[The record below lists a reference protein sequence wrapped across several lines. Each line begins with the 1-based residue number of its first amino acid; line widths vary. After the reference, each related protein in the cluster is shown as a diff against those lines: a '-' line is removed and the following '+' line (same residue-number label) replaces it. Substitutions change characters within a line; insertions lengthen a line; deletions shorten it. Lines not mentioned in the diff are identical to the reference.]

1 MKIAY
6 LINDMY
12 GIGGT
17 VRTVANQAAALS
29 ARHEVEIVSV
39 FRHRADPVL
48 PVPAQVTLRPL
59 VDIRQKDDQATGVGG
74 RPLYEGSERAGL
86 PPILFPPE
94 DGRGSTHSRLTD
106 DRLEEYLATTDA
118 DVVVG
123 TRPGL
128 NVVIARAA
136 PNRIVKV
143 GQEHLTYEQHSDEL
157 RQVMAEEYPHLD
169 AFVTVTEADART
181 YSERMP
187 LPGVRL
193 LSIPNSVPAPPFTVN
208 GHNTRTIVA
217 AGRLAPSKRHDLLVQ
232 AFSMVSDEFP
242 DWTLRI
248 YGRGSRRGAIG
259 RLVGKL
265 GLQDRVWLMGPHP
278 RVEEAWAQGAF
289 AAVTSSEEPFGMTI
303 VEAMRSGLP
312 VVSTDC
318 PHGPASIIRHQ
329 EDGLLV
335 PNKSAPG
342 IAEGLAHLMGDDG
355 LRRRMSAAAL
365 SDSERFDPVN
375 VVRRHEELFHE
386 LAGASMPANPV
397 PHLPMPRAEMPASC
411 RVQVGPDGVTELDFG
426 PSTESGQ
433 VQDPLDSRVPDAVVL
448 TTEKRRVELIPEPD
462 GRVLVDAA
470 ELDLTTGTWQV
481 SRVDGSSERTDAMD
495 ALDSVDALNQEVGKE
510 TPVRDV
516 TIHQHGFPLSSAHM
530 SDLALV
536 IPARSPKGRLILQV
550 RSSRHHAEVEHVEV
564 ADGLITVQGRMLG
577 RSQPDAR
584 ARMVVRLHGSPQPR
598 HEFPSAVAHGGE
610 FTAVID
616 PETVAR
622 GRHGD
627 SDKWQLR
634 LVLSDGTECTVGRH
648 LSGVVGYKKIIEYA
662 AQPVKPTYGP
672 GTKVRPYYTINDRLG
687 LKTSPLAP
695 TIPVESVRVRPGGR
709 RGEDLRLEV
718 LLGSSLPE
726 GVSYALEVVRGT
738 DAGRRFPLEAVAAAS
753 GQEEA
758 RLAGR
763 LPLLRHG
770 DHLGTKNLRAQWQ
783 LRLLAGP
790 PGALGRLGA
799 NAIFPSTNR
808 AWSRGVYVRSA
819 TVAPLDSGDVLL
831 TVADVH
837 LVDGLNRRF
846 R

>member
-17 VRTVANQAAALS
+17 VRTVANQATALS

-59 VDIRQKDDQATGVGG
+59 VDIRQRDAQATGVGG

-86 PPILFPPE
+86 PPLLFPPE

-128 NVVIARAA
+128 NVLIARAA
-136 PNRIVKV
+136 PKRIVKV

-157 RQVMAEEYPHLD
+157 RRVMAEEYPNLD

-248 YGRGSRRGAIG
+248 YGRGSRRGALG
-259 RLVGKL
+259 KLVGKL

-342 IAEGLAHLMGDDG
+342 IAEGLAHLMGDDE

-386 LAGASMPANPV
+386 LAGASMPAHPV
-397 PHLPMPRAEMPASC
+397 PHLPTPRAETPASC
-411 RVQVGPDGVTELDFG
+411 LVQVGPDGVTELDFG
-426 PSTESGQ
+426 PSTESGE
-433 VQDPLDSRVPDAVVL
+433 VHDPIDSRVPDAVVL
-448 TTEKRRVELIPEPD
+448 TTENRRVELTPD
-462 GRVLVDAA
+462 SEGRVLVDAA

-481 SRVDGSSERTDAMD
+481 CRVDGSSERTG
-495 ALDSVDALNQEVGKE
+495 SVDSGNREGGQE

-516 TIHQHGFPLSSAHM
+516 TIHQHGFPLSSTHM
-530 SDLALV
+530 SGLTLV

-564 ADGLITVQGRMLG
+564 ADGLITVQGRVLG
-577 RSQPDAR
+577 RTRPDAR

-616 PETVAR
+616 PETVAG

-648 LSGVVGYKKIIEYA
+648 LSGVVGYKKIIEYS

-672 GTKVRPYYTINDRLG
+672 GTKVRPYYTVNDRLG

-695 TIPVESVRVRPGGR
+695 TIPVESVQVRPVGR

-726 GVSYALEVVRGT
+726 GVAYAVEVVRGT

-753 GQEEA
+753 DREES
-758 RLAGR
+758 RLVGR
-763 LPLLRHG
+763 LPLLRHD
-770 DHLGTKNLRAQWQ
+770 DHLGTTILRARWQ

-790 PGALGRLGA
+790 PEALGRLGA
-799 NAIFPSTNR
+799 KAIFPSTNR
-808 AWSRGVYVRSA
+808 TWSHGVYVRSA
-819 TVAPLDSGDVLL
+819 TVAPLDSGDVRL

-837 LVDGLNRRF
+837 MMDGLKRRF

>member
-86 PPILFPPE
+86 PPLLFPPE

-128 NVVIARAA
+128 NVLIARAA
-136 PNRIVKV
+136 PKRIIKV

-157 RQVMAEEYPHLD
+157 RQVMAEEYPNLD

-248 YGRGSRRGAIG
+248 YGRGSRRGALG

-342 IAEGLAHLMGDDG
+342 IAEGLAHLMGDDE

-375 VVRRHEELFHE
+375 VVRRHEELFHD
-386 LAGASMPANPV
+386 LAGASMPAPPV
-397 PHLPMPRAEMPASC
+397 PRLPMPRAEVPASC
-411 RVQVGPDGVTELDFG
+411 RVEVGPDGVTELDFG
-426 PSTESGQ
+426 PGPGAESEAGE
-433 VQDPLDSRVPDAVVL
+433 VHDPIDSRVPDAVVL
-448 TTEKRRVELIPEPD
+448 ATENRRVELTPDSD

-481 SRVDGSSERTDAMD
+481 YRVDGSSERTDTVGA
-495 ALDSVDALNQEVGKE
+495 VDQEVGKE

-530 SDLALV
+530 SGLSLV

-550 RSSRHHAEVEHVEV
+550 RSSQHHAEVEHVEV
-564 ADGLITVQGRMLG
+564 ADGLITVQGRVLG
-577 RSQPDAR
+577 RTQPDAR
-584 ARMVVRLHGSPQPR
+584 ARMVVRLHGSPQSR
-598 HEFPSAVAHGGE
+598 HEFPSAVAQGGE

-616 PETVAR
+616 PEAVAH

-687 LKTSPLAP
+687 LKTSPLSP
-695 TIPVESVRVRPGGR
+695 TIPVESVRVRPVGR

-753 GQEEA
+753 GREEA
-758 RLAGR
+758 RLVGR
-763 LPLLRHG
+763 LPLLRHS
-770 DHLGTKNLRAQWQ
+770 DYLGTTILRARWQ

-799 NAIFPSTNR
+799 KAIFPSTNR
-808 AWSRGVYVRSA
+808 AWSHGAYVRSA
-819 TVAPLDSGDVLL
+819 TVAPLDSGDVQL
-831 TVADVH
+831 TIADVH
-837 LVDGLNRRF
+837 LMEGLNRRF

>member
-59 VDIRQKDDQATGVGG
+59 VDIRRHDGQSIGVGG

-86 PPILFPPE
+86 PPLLFPPE
-94 DGRGSTHSRLTD
+94 DGRGSTHSLLTD
-106 DRLEEYLATTDA
+106 DRLAEYLATTDA

-136 PNRIVKV
+136 PKHVVKI
-143 GQEHLTYEQHSDEL
+143 GQEHLTYEQHSPEL
-157 RQVMAEEYPHLD
+157 LRVMAEEYQRLD

-208 GHNTRTIVA
+208 GHNTRTIVS

-248 YGRGSRRGAIG
+248 YGRGSRRGALG

-318 PHGPASIIRHQ
+318 PHGPASIIRHR

-342 IAEGLAHLMGDDG
+342 IAEGLAHLMGDDE
-355 LRRRMSAAAL
+355 LRQRMSAAAL

-375 VVRRHEELFHE
+375 VVRRHEELFHD
-386 LAGASMPANPV
+386 LAGARMPAHPV
-397 PHLPMPRAEMPASC
+397 LDLPTPRAEIPASC

-426 PSTESGQ
+426 LGVDAEG
-433 VQDPLDSRVPDAVVL
+433 VHDPIDSRVPDAVVL
-448 TTEKRRVELIPEPD
+448 AREDHRVELIPEPD

-470 ELDLTTGTWQV
+470 ELDLSTGTWQV
-481 SRVDGSSERTDAMD
+481 FRVDGASERTSGVGGDAAPERD
-495 ALDSVDALNQEVGKE
+495 GEEE

-516 TIHQHGFPLSSAHM
+516 TIHQHGFPLSIAHT
-530 SDLALV
+530 SSLSLV

-564 ADGLITVQGRMLG
+564 ADGLITIQGRVLG
-577 RSQPDAR
+577 RAPHDAR
-584 ARMVVRLHGSPQPR
+584 ARMVVRPHGSRQGR
-598 HEFPSAVAHGGE
+598 CEFPSAVAHGGE

-616 PETVAR
+616 PEAVAR

-634 LVLSDGTECTVGRH
+634 LMLSDGTECTVGRH
-648 LSGVVGYKKIIEYA
+648 LAGVVGYKKIIEYA
-662 AQPVKPTYGP
+662 AQPVKPTYGT
-672 GTKVRPYYTINDRLG
+672 GTQVRPYYTVNDRLG

-695 TIPVESVRVRPGGR
+695 TIPVESVRVRPSGR
-709 RGEDLRLEV
+709 RGQDLRLEV
-718 LLGSSLPE
+718 LLGTPLPE

-738 DAGRRFPLEAVAAAS
+738 DAGQRFPLEAVA
-753 GQEEA
+753 GPPGREES
-758 RLAGR
+758 RLVGR
-763 LPLLRHG
+763 LPLLRHS
-770 DHLGTKNLRAQWQ
+770 DYLGVPILRARWQ
-783 LRLLAGP
+783 LRLVAGP

-799 NAIFPSTNR
+799 KAISTSTGR
-808 AWSRGVYVRSA
+808 RWSHGVYVRSA
-819 TVAPLDSGDVLL
+819 TVMPVSAGDVRL

-837 LVDGLNRRF
+837 LVDGLSRRF
-846 R
+846 H

>member
-375 VVRRHEELFHE
+375 VVRRHEELFHD

-397 PHLPMPRAEMPASC
+397 PHLPMPRAETPASC

-426 PSTESGQ
+426 PSTEFGE

-448 TTEKRRVELIPEPD
+448 TTEKRRVELIPEPG

-495 ALDSVDALNQEVGKE
+495 AADALNREVGKE

-598 HEFPSAVAHGGE
+598 HEFPSAIAHGGE

-709 RGEDLRLEV
+709 RGEDLSLEV

-758 RLAGR
+758 RLVGR
-763 LPLLRHG
+763 LPLLRHD
-770 DHLGTKNLRAQWQ
+770 DHLGTKVLRAQWQ

>member
-48 PVPAQVTLRPL
+48 PVPAQVSLRPL
-59 VDIRQKDDQATGVGG
+59 VDIRQQGDQETGVGG

-86 PPILFPPE
+86 PPMLFPPE
-94 DGRGSTHSRLTD
+94 DSRGATHSRLTD

-136 PNRIVKV
+136 PERLVKV

-157 RQVMAEEYPHLD
+157 LHVMATEYPSLD

-193 LSIPNSVPAPPFTVN
+193 LSIPNSVPAPPFTIN

-248 YGRGSRRGAIG
+248 YGRGSRRGALG
-259 RLVGKL
+259 RLVGSL

-318 PHGPASIIRHQ
+318 PHGPASIIRDR

-342 IAEGLAHLMGDDG
+342 IAEGLARLMGDDE

-375 VVRRHEELFHE
+375 VVRRHEELFHD
-386 LAGASMPANPV
+386 LAGSGAPTRSSSDPPA
-397 PHLPMPRAEMPASC
+397 PRPEAPESC
-411 RVQVGPDGVTELDFG
+411 RVDVGPDGVSVLDFG
-426 PSTESGQ
+426 PERLRSGAGEG
-433 VQDPLDSRVPDAVVL
+433 VVYDPLDSRVPGAVVL
-448 TTEKRRVELIPEPD
+448 TKQDLRIELVPGLD
-462 GRVLVDAA
+462 GRVRVDAT
-470 ELDLTTGTWQV
+470 ELDLSTGTWQV
-481 SRVDGSSERTDAMD
+481 YRRECGQGTTADA
-495 ALDSVDALNQEVGKE
+495 EK
-510 TPVRDV
+510 PVRDV
-516 TIHQHGFPLSSAHM
+516 TIHQYGFPLSSAYT
-530 SDLALV
+530 STLSLV

-550 RSSRHHAEVEHVEV
+550 RRSAHHAEVEHVEV
-564 ADGLITVQGRMLG
+564 ADELFTVQGRVLG
-577 RSQPDAR
+577 RTRPDAR
-584 ARMVVRLHGSPQPR
+584 ARMVVGLHASSQSR
-598 HEFPSAVAHGGE
+598 REFPSAVAQGGE

-616 PETVAR
+616 PEMVVR

-627 SDKWQLR
+627 SDRWQLR

-662 AQPVKPTYGP
+662 AQQVKPEDGT
-672 GTKVRPYYTINDRLG
+672 GTKVRPYYTVNDRLG

-695 TIPVESVRVRPGGR
+695 TLPVERIRVRPAGR
-709 RGEDLRLEV
+709 HGDDLRLEV
-718 LLGSSLPE
+718 VLGMPLPE
-726 GVSYALEVVRGT
+726 GASYAVEVVRGT
-738 DAGRRFPLEAVAAAS
+738 DAGQRFPLEVVPGPS
-753 GQEEA
+753 GRDEG
-758 RLAGR
+758 RLVGR
-763 LPLLRHG
+763 LPLLHHH
-770 DHLGTKNLRAQWQ
+770 DHRGTTIPRVRWQ

-790 PGALGRLGA
+790 AGALGRLGA
-799 NAIFPSTNR
+799 KAVFPHTCR
-808 AWSRGVYVRSA
+808 KWSHGTYVRSA
-819 TVAPLDSGDVLL
+819 TVAPLGSGDVRL
-831 TVADVH
+831 TVADVS
-837 LVDGLNRRF
+837 LWAGLGHRLH
-846 R
+846 